1 MLGEQIE
8 ELKGKIIGQR
18 VVDVEPPTMETSV
31 TSSGTIRGTQ
41 VTEMLTFV
49 GSPTTSEGVLH
60 GKGVGIIMA
69 GQSEVATFT
78 AEGVGRLG
86 SSGSASWRGSYFFR
100 TSSTGRLAFL
110 NNVVGIFEGEFDSQG
125 NFSHK
130 SWEWK

>member
-18 VVDVEPPTMETSV
+18 VVDVERPTLETSV

-49 GSPTTSEGVLH
+49 GSPTTSEGLLH
-60 GKGVGIIMA
+60 GKGGGIIMA

-86 SSGSASWRGSYFFR
+86 SSGVSWRGSYFFR
-100 TSSTGRLAFL
+100 TSSTGSLAFL
-110 NNVVGIFEGEFDSQG
+110 NNVVGIFEGEFASQG